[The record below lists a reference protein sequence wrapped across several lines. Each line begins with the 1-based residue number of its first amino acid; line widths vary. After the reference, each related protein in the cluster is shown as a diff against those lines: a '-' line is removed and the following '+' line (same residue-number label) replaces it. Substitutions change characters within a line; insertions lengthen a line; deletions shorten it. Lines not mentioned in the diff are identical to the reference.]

1 MEDQNVQKD
10 LTNIKQPVELLKTA
24 ESSTW
29 RNVVKICKVGWSHY
43 TPDEAT
49 WEREDEL

>member
-1 MEDQNVQKD
+1 MEDLNVQKD
-10 LTNIKQPVELLKTA
+10 LTNIKQPVEILKTT
-24 ESSTW
+24 ERSTR
-29 RNVVKICKVGWSHY
+29 RNVVKICKVRWSHH